1 MEPEALRFLAGKV
14 KLGYYARDSEIV
26 GPASGTVARLYI
38 LKQGAV
44 RGRPDNVARSATGVD
59 IVLGPGECFPLGAL
73 IGRRATAY
81 SYRAQEDTFVYE
93 LEDADFRALLERS
106 PKFQRFCTDY
116 LAALV
121 DQSHR
126 VLRAQLGEA
135 LADEGRMRAP
145 LRSLVHH
152 APVSCAP
159 ATTIREVLRT
169 MHAQRIGSMIV
180 VDGDGVPRG
189 IFTHPDVLERV
200 TLPGVALEE
209 PISRV
214 MTPHPVV
221 LPDDAPVY
229 EAAVAMAK
237 HGIRH
242 IILVADGRLTGVIS
256 ERDLFS
262 LQRASLRRAADRIRG
277 AASVP
282 ALAEAAADIRLLAR
296 SLLVQGM
303 GAEQLTEV
311 VSALND
317 SLVRRLIDMIA
328 ARHALPR
335 GWCWIALG
343 SEGRMEQTLAT
354 DQDNALILEPGTAE
368 AERKPFLAFA
378 DEVNRGL
385 DACGFPL
392 CKGDIMAR
400 NPKWCLPLEGWR
412 AIFDGWIRNPEPKA
426 LLNAAIFF
434 DLRALAGETQLAGQL
449 RDGLLAQTAGNPAF
463 LRAMASNALQVRP
476 PIGLLRDFVTDDSKE
491 FPNTLDLKMLGVRP
505 YVDAARVWALAHRLA
520 GTGTAE
526 RLRGAAKA
534 GAMPEQEAAD
544 ACAAFHFIQ
553 TLRLRHQH
561 LEQPAPGGENRID
574 PDALNALDRR
584 LLKETFRQTGKLQ
597 ERLRLDYQL

>member
-1 MEPEALRFLAGKV
+1 MEPEALRFLAEHL

-26 GPASGTVARLYI
+26 GPASGAVAKLYI

-44 RGRPDNVARSATGVD
+44 RGRPDSAARSATGVD

-81 SYRAQEDTFVYE
+81 SYRAQEDVFAFE
-93 LEDADFRALLERS
+93 LEGDDFRALLDRS
-106 PKFQRFCTDY
+106 PRFQRFCTDY
-116 LAALV
+116 LASLV

-145 LRSLVHH
+145 LRSLVRH
-152 APVSCAP
+152 APVSCP
-159 ATTIREVLRT
+159 PSTTIREVLQA
-169 MHAQRIGSMIV
+169 MQAQRVGSMIV
-180 VDGDGVPRG
+180 VDGGGVPRG

-200 TLPGVALEE
+200 TLAGVALEE
-209 PISRV
+209 PISHV
-214 MTPHPVV
+214 MTPNPIV

-229 EAAVAMAK
+229 EAAVAMAR

-242 IILVADGRLTGVIS
+242 IVLVADGRLSGVIS
-256 ERDLFS
+256 ERDLFT
-262 LQRASLRRAADRIRG
+262 LQRASLRRAADRIRA
-277 AASVP
+277 AASVD
-282 ALAEAAADIRLLAR
+282 ALADAAGDIRLLAR

-317 SLVRRLIDMIA
+317 SLARRLIEMIA
-328 ARHALPR
+328 ARRSLPG

-354 DQDNALILEPGTAE
+354 DQDNALILDPGTAE
-368 AERKPFLAFA
+368 AARKPLLEFA

-412 AIFDGWIRNPEPKA
+412 AVFDDWIRNPDPKA

-434 DLRALAGETQLAGQL
+434 DLRPLAGEAQLAGQL
-449 RDGLLAQTAGNPAF
+449 RDGLLAQAAGNPAF
-463 LRAMASNALQVRP
+463 LRAMAANALQVKP
-476 PIGLLRDFVTDDSKE
+476 PIGLLRDFVTDDSRE
-491 FPNTLDLKMLGVRP
+491 FPHTIDLKKLGVRP
-505 YVDAARVWALAHRLA
+505 FVDAARVWALAHRLP

-526 RLRGAAKA
+526 RLRGAARA
-534 GAMPEQEAAD
+534 GAMPDQEAAD
-544 ACAAFHFIQ
+544 SCAAFHFIQ
-553 TLRLRHQH
+553 ALRLRHQH
-561 LEQPAPGGENRID
+561 LEQPAAGGENRID
-574 PDALNALDRR
+574 PNQLTSLDRR
-584 LLKETFRQTGKLQ
+584 LLKESLRQTGKVQ
-597 ERLRLDYQL
+597 ERLRMDYQL

>member
-1 MEPEALRFLAGKV
+1 MEPEALRFLAEHLQ
-14 KLGYYARDSEIV
+14 LGYYARDTEIV
-26 GPASGTVARLYI
+26 GPASGALDKLYI

-44 RGRPDNVARSATGVD
+44 RGRPDSAARSTTGVD

-81 SYRAQEDTFVYE
+81 SYRAQEDVFAFE
-93 LEDADFRALLERS
+93 LEGDDFRALLERS
-106 PKFQRFCTDY
+106 PRFQRFCTDY
-116 LAALV
+116 LASLV

-145 LRSLVHH
+145 LRSLVRQ
-152 APVSCAP
+152 APVSCPPSTA
-159 ATTIREVLRT
+159 IREVLKA
-169 MHAQRIGSMIV
+169 MQAQRVGSMIV
-180 VDGDGVPRG
+180 VDGGGVPRG

-200 TLPGVALEE
+200 TLAGMALHE

-214 MTPHPVV
+214 MTPNPIV

-229 EAAVAMAK
+229 EAAVAMAR

-242 IILVADGRLTGVIS
+242 IVLVADGRLSGVIS
-256 ERDLFS
+256 ERDLFT
-262 LQRASLRRAADRIRG
+262 LQRASLRRAADRIR
-277 AASVP
+277 
-282 ALAEAAADIRLLAR
+282 AAATVETLADAAGDIRLLAR

-317 SLVRRLIDMIA
+317 SLTRRLIETVA
-328 ARHALPR
+328 ARRSMPG

-354 DQDNALILEPGTAE
+354 DQDNALILDVGTAE
-368 AERKPFLAFA
+368 PARKPFLEFA

-412 AIFDGWIRNPEPKA
+412 TVFDDWIRNPDPQA

-434 DLRALAGETQLAGQL
+434 DLRPLAGEAQLAGQL
-449 RDGLLAQTAGNPAF
+449 RDGLLAQAAGNPAF
-463 LRAMASNALQVRP
+463 LRAMAANALLVKP

-491 FPNTLDLKMLGVRP
+491 FPHTMDLKKLGVRP
-505 YVDAARVWALAHRLA
+505 FVDAARVWALAHRLA

-526 RLRGAAKA
+526 RLRGAARA
-534 GAMPEQEAAD
+534 GAIPEQEAAD
-544 ACAAFHFIQ
+544 SCAAFHFIQ
-553 TLRLRHQH
+553 ALRLRHQH
-561 LEQPAPGGENRID
+561 LEQPAAGGENRID
-574 PDALNALDRR
+574 PDQLTSLDRR
-584 LLKETFRQTGKLQ
+584 LLKESLRQTGKVQ
-597 ERLRLDYQL
+597 ERLRMDYQL

>member
-1 MEPEALRFLAGKV
+1 MEPEALRFLAENV
-14 KLGYYARDSEIV
+14 KLGYYARDTEIV
-26 GPASGTVARLYI
+26 GPASGTVAKLYI

-44 RGRPDNVARSATGVD
+44 RGRPDVVARSATGVD

-81 SYRAQEDTFVYE
+81 SYRAQEDAFAYE
-93 LEDADFRALLERS
+93 LDGEDFRSLLERS

-116 LAALV
+116 LASLV

-145 LRSLVHH
+145 LRSLVRH
-152 APVSCAP
+152 APVACAP
-159 ATTIREVLRT
+159 STPIREVLKT
-169 MHAQRIGSMIV
+169 MHERRIGSMIV
-180 VDGDGVPRG
+180 VDAGGVPCG

-200 TLPGVALEE
+200 TLAGVALEE
-209 PISRV
+209 PIARV

-242 IILVADGRLTGVIS
+242 IVLVTDGRLSGVIS
-256 ERDLFS
+256 ERDLFT

-277 AASVP
+277 ADSV
-282 ALAEAAADIRLLAR
+282 ATLVEAAADIRLLAR

-317 SLVRRLIDMIA
+317 SLTRRLIDMVA
-328 ARHALPR
+328 ARRSLPG

-368 AERKPFLAFA
+368 AARKPYLEFA

-412 AIFDGWIRNPEPKA
+412 ATFDDWIRNPDPQA

-434 DLRALAGETQLAGQL
+434 DLRPLAGEAQLAGQL
-449 RDGLLAQTAGNPAF
+449 RDGLLAQTASKPAF
-463 LRAMASNALQVRP
+463 LRAMAANALQVKP

-491 FPNTLDLKMLGVRP
+491 FPHTMDLKKLGVRP
-505 YVDAARVWALAHRLA
+505 FVDAARVWALAHRLA

-534 GAMPEQEAAD
+534 GAVPEQEAAD
-544 ACAAFHFIQ
+544 NCAAFHFIQ
-553 TLRLRHQH
+553 ALRLRHQH
-561 LEQPAPGGENRID
+561 LEQPAAGAENRID

-584 LLKETFRQTGKLQ
+584 LLKEAFRQTGKVQ

>member
-1 MEPEALRFLAGKV
+1 MEPEALRFLAEHL

-26 GPASGTVARLYI
+26 GPASGAVARLYI

-44 RGRPDNVARSATGVD
+44 RGRPDSAARSATGVD

-81 SYRAQEDTFVYE
+81 SYRAQEDVFAFE
-93 LEDADFRALLERS
+93 LEGDDFRALLERS
-106 PKFQRFCTDY
+106 PAFRRFCTDY
-116 LAALV
+116 LASLV

-145 LRSLVHH
+145 LRSLVRH
-152 APVSCAP
+152 APVSCP
-159 ATTIREVLRT
+159 RSTTIREVLKA
-169 MHAQRIGSMIV
+169 MQAQRVGSMIV
-180 VDGDGVPRG
+180 ADTDGVPRG

-200 TLPGVALEE
+200 TLAGMSLEE

-214 MTPHPVV
+214 MTPNPIV

-229 EAAVAMAK
+229 EAAVAMAR

-242 IILVADGRLTGVIS
+242 IVLVADGRLSGVIS
-256 ERDLFS
+256 ERDLFT
-262 LQRASLRRAADRIRG
+262 LQRASLRRAADRIR
-277 AASVP
+277 AAATVE
-282 ALAEAAADIRLLAR
+282 ALADAAGDIRLLAR

-317 SLVRRLIDMIA
+317 SLTRRLIEMVA
-328 ARHALPR
+328 ARRSLPG

-354 DQDNALILEPGTAE
+354 DQDNALILDPGTAE
-368 AERKPFLAFA
+368 AARKPFLEFA

-392 CKGDIMAR
+392 CIGEIMAR

-412 AIFDGWIRNPEPKA
+412 GVFDAWIRNPDPQA

-434 DLRALAGETQLAGQL
+434 DLRPLAGEAQLAGQL
-449 RDGLLAQTAGNPAF
+449 RDGLLAQAAGNPAF
-463 LRAMASNALQVRP
+463 LRAMAANALQVRP
-476 PIGLLRDFVTDDSKE
+476 PIGLLRDFVTGDSKE
-491 FPNTLDLKMLGVRP
+491 FPNTVDLKKLGVRP

-520 GTGTAE
+520 DTGTAA
-526 RLRGAAKA
+526 RLRGAAKV
-534 GAMPEQEAAD
+534 GALPEQEAAD
-544 ACAAFHFIQ
+544 SCAGFHFIQ

-584 LLKETFRQTGKLQ
+584 LLKETFRQTSKLQ

>member
-1 MEPEALRFLAGKV
+1 MEPEALRFLAEKV
-14 KLGYYARDSEIV
+14 QLGYYARESEIV
-26 GPASGTVARLYI
+26 GPASGAVQKLFI

-44 RGRPDNVARSATGVD
+44 RGRPESVARSATGVD

-81 SYRAQEDTFVYE
+81 SYRAQEDTFAYE
-93 LEDADFRALLERS
+93 LADAEFRVLLERS
-106 PKFQRFCTDY
+106 PVFQRFCTEY
-116 LAALV
+116 LASLV

-159 ATTIREVLRT
+159 ATPIREVLRT

-180 VDGDGVPRG
+180 VDAGGVPQG

-200 TLPGVALEE
+200 TLAGVALEE
-209 PISRV
+209 PIARV
-214 MTPHPVV
+214 MTPDPVV

-242 IILVADGRLTGVIS
+242 IILVTDGRLTGVIS
-256 ERDLFS
+256 ERDLFT

-277 AASVP
+277 ASSVA
-282 ALAEAAADIRLLAR
+282 ALAEAAGDIRLLAR

-328 ARHALPR
+328 AQRALPG

-354 DQDNALILEPGTAE
+354 DQDNALILEPATPE
-368 AERKPFLAFA
+368 AERKRFLEFA

-412 AIFDGWIRNPEPKA
+412 ATFDGWIRNPDPRA

-434 DLRALAGETQLAGQL
+434 DLRALAGEAQLAGQL
-449 RDGLLAQTAGNPAF
+449 RDGLLAQASGHPAF
-463 LRAMASNALQVRP
+463 LRAMASNALEVRP
-476 PIGLLRDFVTDDSKE
+476 PIGLLRDFVTDDSPQ
-491 FPNTLDLKMLGVRP
+491 FPNTLDLKKLGVRP

-561 LEQPAPGGENRID
+561 LERPAPGAENRID

>member
-1 MEPEALRFLAGKV
+1 
-14 KLGYYARDSEIV
+14 
-26 GPASGTVARLYI
+26 
-38 LKQGAV
+38 
-44 RGRPDNVARSATGVD
+44 
-59 IVLGPGECFPLGAL
+59 
-73 IGRRATAY
+73 
-81 SYRAQEDTFVYE
+81 
-93 LEDADFRALLERS
+93 
-106 PKFQRFCTDY
+106 
-116 LAALV
+116 
-121 DQSHR
+121 
-126 VLRAQLGEA
+126 
-135 LADEGRMRAP
+135 
-145 LRSLVHH
+145 
-152 APVSCAP
+152 
-159 ATTIREVLRT
+159 
-169 MHAQRIGSMIV
+169 
-180 VDGDGVPRG
+180 
-189 IFTHPDVLERV
+189 
-200 TLPGVALEE
+200 
-209 PISRV
+209 
-214 MTPHPVV
+214 
-221 LPDDAPVY
+221 
-229 EAAVAMAK
+229 MAK

-242 IILVADGRLTGVIS
+242 IVLVADGRLTGVIS
-256 ERDLFS
+256 ERDLFT

-277 AASVP
+277 ANSVT

-317 SLVRRLIDMIA
+317 SLARRLIDMIA

-354 DQDNALILEPGTAE
+354 DQDNALILEPGTSE
-368 AERKPFLAFA
+368 AQRKPFLAFA
-378 DEVNRGL
+378 DEVNRAL

-412 AIFDGWIRNPEPKA
+412 AIFDGWIRNPDPKA

-434 DLRALAGETQLAGQL
+434 DLRPLAGETQLAGQL

-553 TLRLRHQH
+553 ALRLRHQH

>member
-1 MEPEALRFLAGKV
+1 V
-14 KLGYYARDSEIV
+14 
-26 GPASGTVARLYI
+26 
-38 LKQGAV
+38 
-44 RGRPDNVARSATGVD
+44 
-59 IVLGPGECFPLGAL
+59 
-73 IGRRATAY
+73 
-81 SYRAQEDTFVYE
+81 
-93 LEDADFRALLERS
+93 
-106 PKFQRFCTDY
+106 
-116 LAALV
+116 
-121 DQSHR
+121 
-126 VLRAQLGEA
+126 
-135 LADEGRMRAP
+135 
-145 LRSLVHH
+145 
-152 APVSCAP
+152 
-159 ATTIREVLRT
+159 
-169 MHAQRIGSMIV
+169 
-180 VDGDGVPRG
+180 
-189 IFTHPDVLERV
+189 
-200 TLPGVALEE
+200 
-209 PISRV
+209 
-214 MTPHPVV
+214 
-221 LPDDAPVY
+221 
-229 EAAVAMAK
+229 
-237 HGIRH
+237 
-242 IILVADGRLTGVIS
+242 LVADGRLTGVIS
-256 ERDLFS
+256 ERDLFT
-262 LQRASLRRAADRIRG
+262 LQRASLRRAADRIRSAG
-277 AASVP
+277 SVG
-282 ALAEAAADIRLLAR
+282 ALAEAAADIRQLAR

-328 ARHALPR
+328 ARRALPG

-368 AERKPFLAFA
+368 ADRKPFLEFA

-400 NPKWCLPLEGWR
+400 NPKWCQPLEGWR
-412 AIFDGWIRNPEPKA
+412 ATFDGWIRNPDPKA

-434 DLRALAGETQLAGQL
+434 DLRALAGEAQLAGQL
-449 RDGLLAQTAGNPAF
+449 RDALLAQTAGNPAF

-491 FPNTLDLKMLGVRP
+491 FPNTLDLKKLGVRP

-544 ACAAFHFIQ
+544 ACAAFHFVQ

-561 LEQPAPGGENRID
+561 LERPAPGGENRID